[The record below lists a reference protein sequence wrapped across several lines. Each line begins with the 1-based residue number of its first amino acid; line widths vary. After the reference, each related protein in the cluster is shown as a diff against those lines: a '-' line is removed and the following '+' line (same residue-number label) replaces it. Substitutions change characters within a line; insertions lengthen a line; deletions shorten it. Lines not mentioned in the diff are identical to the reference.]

1 MGLCYAFK
9 ESSSRAMPAVTTA
22 YVKNIIK
29 RGLSELVDPS
39 PTKDDHA
46 SIWQHFN
53 SSCAYCGTV
62 LIRAEEKGRIDHLL
76 AASKGGANSI
86 GNRVLSCGSCNDKEK
101 LDQPWEPF
109 LRSKSE
115 SAAVFDARRQRIAA
129 WQTLHPIGDEARHQ
143 SLREAASEK
152 AFEVIKVFEEK
163 VRELQQLV
171 REARRSSP
179 PHL

>member
-1 MGLCYAFK
+1 
-9 ESSSRAMPAVTTA
+9 MPAVTTA

-29 RGLSELVDPS
+29 RGLSELVDSS
-39 PTKDDHA
+39 PTKDDQA

-53 SSCAYCGTV
+53 SSCAYCGTA
-62 LIRAEEKGRIDHLL
+62 LNREEGRIDHLL

-86 GNRVLSCGSCNDKEK
+86 GNRVLSCGPCNDKEK

-115 SAAVFDARRQRIAA
+115 SDAVFDARRQRILA
-129 WQTLHPIGDEARHQ
+129 WQTRHPVANEAYHQ
-143 SLREAASEK
+143 SVRDAASEK
-152 AFEVIKVFEEK
+152 ALEVIKVFDEK

-171 REARRSSP
+171 REARTN
-179 PHL
+179 

>member
-1 MGLCYAFK
+1 
-9 ESSSRAMPAVTTA
+9 MPAVTTA

-46 SIWQHFN
+46 SIWQHFD
-53 SSCAYCGTV
+53 SSCAYCGTA
-62 LIRAEEKGRIDHLL
+62 LNRATEDGRIDHLL

-115 SAAVFDARRQRIAA
+115 SAAVFDARRQLILA
-129 WQTLHPIGDEARHQ
+129 WKALHPIADEARHQ
-143 SLREAASEK
+143 SLRDAASGK
-152 AFEVIKVFEEK
+152 ALEVIKVFDVE

-171 REARRSSP
+171 REAERTSLPR
-179 PHL
+179 LQ